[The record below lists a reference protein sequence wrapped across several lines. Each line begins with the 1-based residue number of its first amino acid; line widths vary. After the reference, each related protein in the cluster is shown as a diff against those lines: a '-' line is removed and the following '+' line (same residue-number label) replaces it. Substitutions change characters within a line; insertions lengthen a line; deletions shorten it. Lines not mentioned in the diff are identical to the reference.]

1 MIKKLNKR
9 INYNNGIF
17 NNKNDQSFVKSINLL
32 FDKIDVLIESNNKL
46 EERLK
51 ALEEK
56 KAQTESQKIKHFVS
70 YTLYAELYTGG
81 L

>member
-56 KAQTESQKIKHFVS
+56 KAQTES
-70 YTLYAELYTGG
+70 
-81 L
+81 